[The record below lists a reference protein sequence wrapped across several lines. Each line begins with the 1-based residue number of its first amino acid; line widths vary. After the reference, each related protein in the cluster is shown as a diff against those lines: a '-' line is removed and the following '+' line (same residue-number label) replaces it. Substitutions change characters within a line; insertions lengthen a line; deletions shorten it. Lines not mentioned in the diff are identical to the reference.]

1 MSRFL
6 PGLKARGAEVS
17 MIVKP
22 PLRRLLARL
31 EGLDHMLDTVHT
43 AQSFDFYSPNMSLPH
58 LIGLPD
64 NAPPPPRLTI
74 PEDSRVRART
84 LTAAYDKT
92 FKIGVVWTGS
102 TTYSS
107 NNRRSCEPENFLG
120 LAMVPGVQLF
130 SLYKGAAHEAFLKSG
145 MAELIGDA
153 CGADRDFADTA
164 AIIEKMDLMITTDTA
179 VVHIANSLGKPV

>member
-58 LIGLPD
+58 LVELPD

-74 PEDSRVRART
+74 PEDSRVGRGR
-84 LTAAYDKT
+84 
-92 FKIGVVWTGS
+92 
-102 TTYSS
+102 
-107 NNRRSCEPENFLG
+107 
-120 LAMVPGVQLF
+120 
-130 SLYKGAAHEAFLKSG
+130 
-145 MAELIGDA
+145 
-153 CGADRDFADTA
+153 
-164 AIIEKMDLMITTDTA
+164 
-179 VVHIANSLGKPV
+179 